1 MPIHNPSRRTVLR
14 GLLAAGC
21 VLYIPRSSPA
31 ETGKV
36 GKAQAQYQDQ
46 PKGDQ
51 NCANC
56 TQFVAPN
63 SCKLVE
69 GSISPTGWCRLWA
82 KKQG

>member
-1 MPIHNPSRRTVLR
+1 MPTDNHTRRTVLR

-21 VLYIPRSSPA
+21 ALCIPLLGRA

-36 GKAQAQYQDQ
+36 SKAQAQYQDQ

-56 TQFVAPN
+56 MQFVAPN
-63 SCKLVE
+63 TCKLVE
-69 GSISPTGWCRLWA
+69 GSISPSGWCILWA